1 MSLSG
6 LFGTLNIGKSGL
18 FTSQR
23 AIDVTSHNIANANTD
38 GYSRQRAE
46 LQTTRPFCTPSMN
59 NAAAPGQVGTGVQ
72 VSQIQRIRDTFLDY
86 QVRVELG
93 VQGNY
98 SGRDKFLSQVENVFN
113 EPSDT
118 GLSTLLGKFF
128 DSWQQLSKQPE
139 TSNGKTMVSEQS
151 MALANELNHMYGQLN
166 KIKGNAQDLIKQ
178 TTIDVNSLL
187 NQIDQLNKEII
198 QISVSGNNPNDL
210 MDRRDLLLDQLS
222 SKFGISIDKKN
233 FKSIEINTRED
244 ASANS
249 PMIGGKPVNLVQT
262 LDPDSVAR
270 FAYVSN
276 IEKVGTDDKYNIVY
290 YKNGDMTANENRV
303 TVEGVAL
310 NADEYKKLDECRILW
325 TDKDGA
331 LMKKT
336 AETIEDGVETITDGK
351 TTVAK
356 FGDIPLFTPSTGEI
370 KGYMSIQQDI
380 DTYIDKVNNLAKAL
394 AFSVNTIHGQTD
406 DSAKDELP
414 FFVNKNED
422 GVEGD
427 IDASNITV
435 NKKIVEDPMLIKAS
449 KLDVPPSGES
459 DGKRAMAIAGLR
471 DKLMGIQKIK
481 SGTTRDKYIKDF
493 CGGLVEDE
501 YGVKTI
507 NGTTDGMKIDNYFKD
522 MVDALGIQEQEAR
535 RMVKNQAKV
544 LTSFTQS
551 RDAVSGVSLDEEMV
565 NLVQF
570 QHAYV
575 ANSKIIAT
583 VDELLDVVINGLKR

>member
-23 AIDVTSHNIANANTD
+23 AIDVTSHNIANANTE
-38 GYSRQRAE
+38 GYTRQRAE

-59 NAAAPGQVGTGVQ
+59 NAASPGQVGTGVQ

-128 DSWQQLSKQPE
+128 DSWQQLSKQSE

-178 TTIDVNSLL
+178 TTTDINSFL

-233 FKSIEINTRED
+233 FKSIEINTKED
-244 ASANS
+244 TGTNS
-249 PMIGGKPVNLVQT
+249 PMINGKPVNLVQT
-262 LDPDSVAR
+262 LEPDKVAR
-270 FAYVSN
+270 FAYVGS
-276 IEKVGTDDKYNIVY
+276 IEKGETDGQYNIVY
-290 YKNGDMTANENRV
+290 YKNGDMTAKENRV
-303 TVEGVAL
+303 VVKDVEL
-310 NADEYKKLDECRILW
+310 TPEEYKNLDECRVLW
-325 TDKDGA
+325 TDKNGA
-331 LMKKT
+331 LMKKDGT
-336 AETIEDGVETITDGK
+336 VATIGADGTITG
-351 TTVAK
+351 VK
-356 FGDIPLFTPSTGEI
+356 FEDVPLFTPSTGEL

-380 DTYIDKVNNLAKAL
+380 DTYIDKVNNLARAL
-394 AFSVNTIHGQTD
+394 AFSVNTIHGQTED
-406 DSAKDELP
+406 PSKDGLP
-414 FFVNKNED
+414 FFVNKD
-422 GVEGD
+422 GDEKD
-427 IDASNITV
+427 INASNITV
-435 NKKIVEDPMLIKAS
+435 NKKIMEDPMLIKAS

-471 DKLMGIQKIK
+471 DKLMGIQNIK
-481 SGTTRDKYIKDF
+481 SDTTREDYIKNL

-501 YGVKTI
+501 YGVKII

-535 RMVKNQAKV
+535 RTVKNQANL
-544 LTSFTQS
+544 LTRFTQS
-551 RDAVSGVSLDEEMV
+551 RDAVSGVSLDEEMT
-565 NLVQF
+565 NLIQF

-575 ANSKIIAT
+575 ANSKIIST
-583 VDELLDVVINGLKR
+583 VDELLDVVVNGLKR